1 MIQTDLSPR
10 YPKPR
15 PLTLY
20 EEWAALLSRLTTVE
34 ACIKVPVRRLRLY
47 ADCQARYDALLALA
61 DRPPHPAEFRP
72 PPFSEVICPFCGRP
86 FDLFK
91 GALPVLAGPG
101 APADT
106 PVVPACG
113 ICVDRYAGK
122 DPLPAIA
129 QAGQTPSLVL
139 ARAYLGALY
148 AYAWHAGLLQR
159 LYLLDLLQPH
169 YRHPLA
175 LDALDYS
182 FAFLATYFRTRGRL
196 HNLRLF

>member
-61 DRPPHPAEFRP
+61 
-72 PPFSEVICPFCGRP
+72 
-86 FDLFK
+86 LF
-91 GALPVLAGPG
+91 LCL
-101 APADT
+101 DT
-106 PVVPACG
+106 ACG